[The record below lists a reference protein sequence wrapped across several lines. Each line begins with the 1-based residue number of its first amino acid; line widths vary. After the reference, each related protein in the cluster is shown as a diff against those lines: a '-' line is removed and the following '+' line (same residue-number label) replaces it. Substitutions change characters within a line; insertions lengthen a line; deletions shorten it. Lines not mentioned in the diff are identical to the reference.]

1 MNGISGNI
9 VECSRTQLSPEIKV
23 ARLVARKRGKKK
35 PQNALFEECWNS
47 DRLSLRNILVNT
59 EVVHLNF

>member
-35 PQNALFEECWNS
+35 PQNALFEEC
-47 DRLSLRNILVNT
+47 
-59 EVVHLNF
+59 